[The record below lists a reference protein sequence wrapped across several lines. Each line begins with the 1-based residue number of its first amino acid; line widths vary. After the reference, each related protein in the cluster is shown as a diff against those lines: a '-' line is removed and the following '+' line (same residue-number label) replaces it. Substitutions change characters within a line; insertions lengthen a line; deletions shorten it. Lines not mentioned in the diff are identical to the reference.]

1 MEAGDPLPEG
11 ERDTDTVAGALDG
24 LRRELRLRL
33 GAAEAAVSER
43 VASVDVFELFE
54 KLRRAAGTL
63 GMEERS
69 GEVDEFGLD
78 PVACA
83 RARGV
88 LEWLCERWW
97 RVETTG
103 LAELPRDEPVL
114 FVANHSGLLPYD
126 GLVIAHV
133 VERETGRRPRF
144 LVADWLVTLPFAQPW
159 LARVGGVRACRENAH
174 RLLHRGHPVIAFPE
188 GAKGATKVFADRY
201 RLQRFGRGGVVR
213 VAIEAG
219 VPLVPVSVVGA
230 EEAHPIL
237 FKMHTAARAVGL
249 PFLPVTPT
257 FPWLGPAGL
266 VPLPSKWRI
275 RFGAPIATDR
285 LGASAAGDEV
295 LISRMTEDLRSE
307 IQSML
312 DADRRTRDGVFGA

>member
-1 MEAGDPLPEG
+1 MEAEDPRPGPEG
-11 ERDTDTVAGALDG
+11 DAVTGALDA
-24 LRRELRLRL
+24 LRRELRARL

-43 VASVDVFELFE
+43 VSSVDVFEVFE
-54 KLRRAAGTL
+54 RLRRAAGTF

-83 RARGV
+83 RARSL
-88 LEWLCERWW
+88 LEWLCRSWW
-97 RVETTG
+97 RVETEG
-103 LAELPRDEPVL
+103 LAELPADEPVL

-126 GLVIAHV
+126 GLVLAHV

-174 RLLHRGHPVIAFPE
+174 RLLRRGHSVIAFPE
-188 GAKGATKVFADRY
+188 GAKGAAKVFADRY

-237 FKMHTAARAVGL
+237 FKMHTLARAVGL

-266 VPLPSKWRI
+266 LPLPSKWRL
-275 RFGAPIATDR
+275 RFGAAIATDR
-285 LGASAAGDEV
+285 LGPEAAADEV
-295 LISRMTEDLRSE
+295 LVSRMTEELRSQ

-312 DADRRTRDGVFGA
+312 DADRRQRAGVFGA